1 MIPNSNMLTERID
14 ESKYESKTY
23 RINASVT
30 TPHKIQGYV
39 DGLEAVRQAIYLILN
54 TERYQYPIYSWDYG
68 IELIDL
74 IGQPMPYVM
83 SEVARRIDEALTQDD
98 RIIGTENY
106 EFEKNGRGLKVT
118 FTVVTNV
125 GDFQTEF
132 DVNNFTN
139 NFGYV
144 EPEKQPDNPTP
155 DDPTPDVPEEPDA
168 PTPDRQCDV
177 TDGHKHAEFVQGGIT
192 YVFCEHVT
200 SQYYDGTTVYYPY
213 SYYPY

>member
-1 MIPNSNMLTERID
+1 VIPNSNILTERIGD
-14 ESKYESKTY
+14 SEYESKTY

-68 IELIDL
+68 VELIDL
-74 IGQPMPYVM
+74 IGKPIPYVM

-106 EFEKNGRGLKVT
+106 EFEKSGRGLKVT

-125 GDFQTEF
+125 GDFQTEL

-139 NFGYV
+139 NFGYT
-144 EPEKQPDNPTP
+144 EPQIPDEPV
-155 DDPTPDVPEEPDA
+155 PDVPSPEEPEEPDV
-168 PTPDRQCDV
+168 PTPDRPCDV
-177 TDGHKHAEFVQGGIT
+177 SDGHKHAEFQQGGIT
-192 YVFCEHVT
+192 YVYCEHVNAA
-200 SQYYDGTTVYYPY
+200 YIDGTTAYYPY
-213 SYYPY
+213 TQYPF